1 MNRSLNEDSRHK
13 SGSAASVSPADRP
26 LRGVYVHRM
35 GENADDERAVADF
48 FRAHDLEVEGLEDP
62 TQRFSRLP
70 DLRIL
75 RDGTPWALCEVKTLW
90 QHSWIVHILHEDRPV
105 EERRET
111 TNKSLK
117 QRVGDDLILAL
128 RQLNAGN
135 PGHELLNFVVLVNR
149 DREVSPA
156 VFTELLERPL
166 PEPGRSLKARI
177 AEESARQLAN
187 FRQCIDFCL
196 WANPQADG
204 KLSIERCF
212 LFNPSLRSFAEEITG
227 LRGNKLISLEP
238 AA

>member
-1 MNRSLNEDSRHK
+1 
-13 SGSAASVSPADRP
+13 
-26 LRGVYVHRM
+26 
-35 GENADDERAVADF
+35 
-48 FRAHDLEVEGLEDP
+48 
-62 TQRFSRLP
+62 
-70 DLRIL
+70 
-75 RDGTPWALCEVKTLW
+75 
-90 QHSWIVHILHEDRPV
+90 
-105 EERRET
+105 
-111 TNKSLK
+111 
-117 QRVGDDLILAL
+117 
-128 RQLNAGN
+128 
-135 PGHELLNFVVLVNR
+135 
-149 DREVSPA
+149 
-156 VFTELLERPL
+156 LLERPL